1 MKNTKFDILGS
12 QLTEDIFSNSI
23 QGLLLLKKGTTIHK
37 NHLDLFI
44 KHEVDPSEISFHY
57 AHSDDILKSYWS
69 ILEESKEVFP
79 AILEKKDLGVD
90 SLISD
95 FSQLI
100 NSSFHEFSLLDI
112 LHTEIEKQDF
122 IYQHSVNVGIISS
135 LIGNILGYSLKDCHL
150 LGQMGLFH
158 DIGMLLVDPDIIQK
172 EGRLTQKEYKEVQQ
186 HTILGKSALFHITQ
200 LDILISRTALLHHEK
215 INGKGYPSK
224 RKEKDIP
231 FMIQIVSVADM
242 FNSMCS
248 TRFHQEKKSYF
259 EAINELMNEAYG
271 NSLNPAIVIPFT
283 QFLMRKQLFKKV
295 KLSNDETA
303 EIIFIHP
310 NEPHLPLVRLE
321 NNYIDLRKSSPLKI
335 TSLST

>member
-1 MKNTKFDILGS
+1 MKNTKFDMIGS
-12 QLTEDIFSNSI
+12 QLNEDIFSNSI
-23 QGLLLLKKGTTIHK
+23 QGLLLLKKGTTIDN
-37 NHLDLFI
+37 NHIDLLI
-44 KHEVDPSEISFHY
+44 KHYVDPSKISFHNAY
-57 AHSDDILKSYWS
+57 SDNIQQSYMAL
-69 ILEESKEVFP
+69 IEEVKEVFP
-79 AILEKKDLGVD
+79 TILEKEDLGVD
-90 SLISD
+90 FLLSH

-100 NSSFHEFSLLDI
+100 NASFHERSLLDI
-112 LHTEIEKQDF
+112 LHTELEKQDF
-122 IYQHSVNVGIISS
+122 IYQHSVNVGLISG
-135 LIGNILGYSLKDCHL
+135 LIGKILGYSLKDCHL

-158 DIGMLLVDPDIIQK
+158 DIGMLYIDTEILQK

-231 FMIQIVSVADM
+231 FMIQIVSVADI

-271 NSLNPAIVIPFT
+271 NSLNPAIVIPFA

-295 KLSNDETA
+295 KLTNNETA

-310 NEPHLPLVRLE
+310 NEPHLPLIRLK

-335 TSLST
+335 TSLAK